1 MEEEND
7 DDGGG
12 GGRANAVCYRDVGH
26 WMRAGRARARME
38 PLRKL
43 MASMVVGGEDR
54 AAAAGDAVS
63 SPTTRRLSMT
73 LSSS

>member
-1 MEEEND
+1 MEEGNDGDDD
-7 DDGGG
+7 DDG
-12 GGRANAVCYRDVGH
+12 RAIAVCYRDVGH
-26 WMRAGRARARME
+26 WMRAGRAQARME

-73 LSSS
+73 LLSS